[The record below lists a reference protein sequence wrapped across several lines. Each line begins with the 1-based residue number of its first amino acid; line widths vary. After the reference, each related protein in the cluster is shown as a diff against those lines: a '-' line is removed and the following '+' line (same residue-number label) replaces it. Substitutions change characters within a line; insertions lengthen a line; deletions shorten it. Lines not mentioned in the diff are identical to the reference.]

1 MRTLPHVGHVP
12 SLAARLAPVAGCVF
26 AMVMAVS
33 SPLQAQDRP
42 LVVID
47 PGHGGAAN
55 QVVVGDIQ
63 EKDLMLRVAFAM
75 GSTFVEAGYD
85 VHFTRTRDH
94 DVPWDLRRSQAEDAG
109 AVALIMLHA
118 MSSEDP
124 ADSGAEIYH
133 DPSNAPS
140 TAFSNAAAAQLRAL
154 GSEVLV
160 DPRPDWPFLQS
171 PSVPT
176 TMIELAHLTNPTD
189 QANML
194 DPAYHRRLGSA
205 MVAAVEAIR

>member
-1 MRTLPHVGHVP
+1 VV
-12 SLAARLAPVAGCVF
+12 AASAPLDG
-26 AMVMAVS
+26 
-33 SPLQAQDRP
+33 QDRP
-42 LVVID
+42 VVVLD
-47 PGHGGAAN
+47 PGHGGDAN
-55 QVVVGDIQ
+55 QVVTGDIQ

-75 GSTFVEAGYD
+75 GAEFVAAGYD

-94 DVPWDLRRSQAEDAG
+94 DVPWDQRRSQAEERG

-133 DPSNAPS
+133 DPSNGPS
-140 TAFSNAAAAQLRAL
+140 TAFSNAAADQLRAL

-160 DPRPDWPFLQS
+160 DPRPDWAFLQS
-171 PSVPT
+171 TSVPT

-189 QANML
+189 RENML
-194 DPAYHRRLGSA
+194 TSAYHHRLGRA

>member
-1 MRTLPHVGHVP
+1 
-12 SLAARLAPVAGCVF
+12 
-26 AMVMAVS
+26 MV
-33 SPLQAQDRP
+33 L
-42 LVVID
+42 D
-47 PGHGGAAN
+47 PGHGGDAN
-55 QVVVGDIQ
+55 QVILGDIQ

-75 GSTFVEAGYD
+75 GAVFVEAGYD

-94 DVPWDLRRSQAEDAG
+94 DVPWDQRRSQAEDAG

-133 DPSNAPS
+133 DPGDGLS
-140 TAFSNAAAAQLRAL
+140 TAFSNAAAQELRAL
-154 GSEVLV
+154 GSDVLV

-171 PSVPT
+171 RSVPT

-194 DPAYHRRLGSA
+194 DPAYHQRLGRA
-205 MVAAVEAIR
+205 MVAAVESIR